1 MNILFLDWMCYAK
14 EGTIRALKKMNN
26 EVFEFMHKDY
36 QEDKSEAFDREID
49 SFCKQNNIDI
59 CFSFN
64 FYPILADYCYKN
76 NMKYVSFVYD
86 CPYVL
91 LYSYQLKY
99 PTNYVFLFD
108 SYQYRELYEGGLEN
122 VYYMILPTDPDVID
136 EKLKSDYDEEK
147 LVSDISFMGQL
158 YDEQHN

>member
-1 MNILFLDWMCYAK
+1 
-14 EGTIRALKKMNN
+14 
-26 EVFEFMHKDY
+26 
-36 QEDKSEAFDREID
+36 
-49 SFCKQNNIDI
+49 
-59 CFSFN
+59 
-64 FYPILADYCYKN
+64 
-76 NMKYVSFVYD
+76 MKYVSFVYD

-158 YDEQHN
+158 YDEQHNYYDMLCHIWVGFLLCLKDRNQHHMYILPCVD